1 MSTLNRDGMET
12 TLCHGGIDMSS
23 RNTGKVRR
31 EMTDAEFDIYMR
43 GMCRGIIYGA
53 LAVAIL
59 TISGDVFWAIV
70 RQ

>member
-1 MSTLNRDGMET
+1 
-12 TLCHGGIDMSS
+12 MSS